1 MTSPNGDSTPNP
13 DDLLRAERHAALRRL
28 AASLSHALGTPL
40 NVISGRAE
48 LIELDSEGLPDVLDS
63 AQTIRR
69 QALRISEMLKQVLA
83 QLDHLDEDAESS
95 SIAALLETLGP
106 DLGQIELR
114 VADGVADCRLRRA
127 DQARHFLAQLLRWGR
142 EIDALKGLDIGR
154 NQQHGAE
161 FHLHIS
167 PGVNVSDIRTALE
180 PWIQRDPCE
189 ARESAVVLTSAQA
202 VQLAVALGHA
212 RDAGAELELRH
223 SLDGSTFLARW
234 PQQA

>member
-95 SIAALLETLGP
+95 SIAALLEIETRTLGP
-106 DLGQIELR
+106 DDPV
-114 VADGVADCRLRRA
+114 VAERR
-127 DQARHFLAQLLRWGR
+127 R
-142 EIDALKGLDIGR
+142 
-154 NQQHGAE
+154 
-161 FHLHIS
+161 
-167 PGVNVSDIRTALE
+167 
-180 PWIQRDPCE
+180 
-189 ARESAVVLTSAQA
+189 
-202 VQLAVALGHA
+202 
-212 RDAGAELELRH
+212 ELEDLVAAATAPPVGMTAGR
-223 SLDGSTFLARW
+223 RI
-234 PQQA
+234 P